1 MLDGGWRPSASQE
14 VNATSSVPV
23 IVVPRA
29 LAVPVPVAVQFGDP
43 GTPTGA
49 AARISESRTPSSVP
63 LTVPENVMSVT
74 AGDVNS
80 VAGPAT
86 FVLV

>member
-1 MLDGGWRPSASQE
+1 MLDGGWRPRASQD
-14 VNATSSVPV
+14 VKDTSNVPL
-23 IVVPRA
+23 IVSPRA

-49 AARISESRTPSSVP
+49 AARISESRTPFSVP

-80 VAGPAT
+80 VTGPET